1 MTNWSETYRGT
12 VPPWE
17 CDITE
22 HFTIAYYFDRLAE
35 SEANLAEALGLGEML
50 AAGDF
55 ARVFHVRFAREL
67 RAGASYHIDAA
78 PIGIDDNELRLGHR
92 FVDSFTKEVVTW
104 VEESWELGGTPLPAD
119 ARAAIGGRLVP
130 WEGPEK
136 EPRPEPKSTEGF
148 VPTRRGR
155 VRPIDLDAAG

>member
-1 MTNWSETYRGT
+1 MPDWTEPYRAI

-50 AAGDF
+50 VAGGF

-78 PIGIDDNELRLGHR
+78 PIGVDDNELRLGHR

-104 VEESWELGGTPLPAD
+104 VEESWELGCTPLPAN
-119 ARAAIGGRLVP
+119 ARPAIGARLVS
-130 WEGPEK
+130 WERPEK
-136 EPRPEPKSTEGF
+136 EPPP
-148 VPTRRGR
+148 
-155 VRPIDLDAAG
+155 